1 MVDLTMAPRCGRMD
15 HVSSLRAINSRSLMR
30 TMLATPARITTIHAL
45 KSDAVATTWRQ
56 THALLQAFGS
66 AAG

>member
-1 MVDLTMAPRCGRMD
+1 MD